1 MDGQA
6 TTSTVAIYG
15 LTHPHTEMYLETLE
29 ALDEVVGVVLVDED
43 EAARH
48 AAQTQKL
55 RARFDTL
62 QPALD
67 RPDVAHVLLALPNDR
82 TPAALVQAIEAGKG
96 VFTEKPAARS
106 AAEFEPV
113 LSALERRLVPFTIAY
128 LNRWAP
134 PIRQIREL
142 YRAGAIGRLTS
153 VELRMV
159 TTQVRMRDPRSWLF
173 RRESVGGGVVAW
185 LGCHWLDALRYVTGD
200 EITRVQAELA
210 TTSGEAIDVEDAAVV
225 AFRTSSG
232 AVGSLHPRLPPRG
245 RQSWLPR
252 RGPRHRHD
260 PARHTRRRVL
270 HRWPQ
275 RGTVAA
281 GERCTPAGRA
291 AARINSAHRL
301 HLATAARLASTS
313 FAPFCRPAPAT
324 RGQADATDALR
335 LLEVLDAIYAAGA
348 SGHAV
353 DVERR
358 EVEKPERTMIGSP
371 PRSKNGPLPGFRRQH
386 IAIADQLARAVAK
399 DVVEAVDVGRGQA
412 DDRPGPGAPGSRR
425 AGPLDGGPRS
435 RDSTQSCSS

>member
-1 MDGQA
+1 MLVFEPMYGQV
-6 TTSTVAIYG
+6 SGCTVAIYG

-29 ALDEVVGVVLVDED
+29 ALDEVVGRRPDRRGRSSPSCGTGSKV
-43 EAARH
+43 
-48 AAQTQKL
+48 

-67 RPDVAHVLLALPNDR
+67 RPEVTHVMLALPNDR

-113 LSALERRLVPFTIAY
+113 LAALERRPVPFTIAY

-232 AVGSLHPRLPPRG
+232 AVGSLHAGYHLAVGNPGYRAAG
-245 RQSWLPR
+245 
-252 RGPRHRHD
+252 HD
-260 PARHTRRRVL
+260 IAMIL
-270 HRWPQ
+270 
-275 RGTVAA
+275 RGTLGAMYYTGGRNEGPCCWRA
-281 GERCTPAGRA
+281 SRPAGRPPHVSVH
-291 AARINSAHRL
+291 ARRSQ
-301 HLATAARLASTS
+301 LATAARLASTS

-324 RGQADATDALR
+324 RRPPTQSMRCGCWRCWTRSTRPAP
-335 LLEVLDAIYAAGA
+335 
-348 SGHAV
+348 AV
-353 DVERR
+353 
-358 EVEKPERTMIGSP
+358 T
-371 PRSKNGPLPGFRRQH
+371 RSTSSVARSE
-386 IAIADQLARAVAK
+386 ARAH
-399 DVVEAVDVGRGQA
+399 
-412 DDRPGPGAPGSRR
+412 DDRLAPPGRRTAHCPGS
-425 AGPLDGGPRS
+425 DVSTS
-435 RDSTQSCSS
+435 R